1 MSGIPLAV
9 LVDMNIATRSAQQR
23 DEPVL
28 RWIFERNEMSLTC
41 EVDATGGHR
50 YDVCVIPHWD
60 VSQGVV
66 EKFYAPRAAFE
77 RHAEIA
83 RQLRAGGW
91 MVRGRGKAPGIA
103 A

>member
-1 MSGIPLAV
+1 MSGTALALRV
-9 LVDMNIATRSAQQR
+9 GMNIDTRSAR
-23 DEPVL
+23 HRVAPVL
-28 RWIFERNEMSLTC
+28 RWIFERNEMTLTC
-41 EVDATGGHR
+41 EVNATGGHR

-66 EKFYAPRAAFE
+66 AKFHSPLAAFE

-91 MVRGRGKAPGIA
+91 MVTARGKAPGIA